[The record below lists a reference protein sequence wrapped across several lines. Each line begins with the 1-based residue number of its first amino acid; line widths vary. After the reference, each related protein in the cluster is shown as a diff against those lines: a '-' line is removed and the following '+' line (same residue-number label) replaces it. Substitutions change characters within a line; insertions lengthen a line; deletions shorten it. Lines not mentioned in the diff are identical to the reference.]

1 MQHFSYLAEIFV
13 VGGIVSA
20 LIIAADLHSC
30 RQPMRIMNS
39 VWILTGLW
47 ASVIGLWAY
56 FTFGRPRHCDLEE
69 HNGGRKTGTKPETGA
84 ETRAEAETGAR
95 AAEAGAD
102 GMRKMSSTA
111 GMENM
116 GETAGMPGMAMPGM
130 RLSLIHI

>member
-47 ASVIGLWAY
+47 ASVIGLWA
-56 FTFGRPRHCDLEE
+56 
-69 HNGGRKTGTKPETGA
+69 
-84 ETRAEAETGAR
+84 
-95 AAEAGAD
+95 
-102 GMRKMSSTA
+102 
-111 GMENM
+111 
-116 GETAGMPGMAMPGM
+116 
-130 RLSLIHI
+130 

>member
-56 FTFGRPRHCDLEE
+56 FTFGRPPE
-69 HNGGRKTGTKPETGA
+69 NGD
-84 ETRAEAETGAR
+84 
-95 AAEAGAD
+95 EAGS
-102 GMRKMSSTA
+102 RSRNTS
-111 GMENM
+111 
-116 GETAGMPGMAMPGM
+116 
-130 RLSLIHI
+130 

>member
-56 FTFGRPRHCDLEE
+56 FTFGRAAAPEPPISAAGKR
-69 HNGGRKTGTKPETGA
+69 GRSRKQEQKHEPKRKREQERQKPGL
-84 ETRAEAETGAR
+84 
-95 AAEAGAD
+95 
-102 GMRKMSSTA
+102 TA
-111 GMENM
+111 CGK
-116 GETAGMPGMAMPGM
+116 
-130 RLSLIHI
+130 

>member
-69 HNGGRKTGTKPETGA
+69 HNGGRKTD
-84 ETRAEAETGAR
+84 
-95 AAEAGAD
+95 EAGNRSRNTSRS
-102 GMRKMSSTA
+102 GNGSKSGRSR
-111 GMENM
+111 G
-116 GETAGMPGMAMPGM
+116 
-130 RLSLIHI
+130 

>member
-69 HNGGRKTGTKPETGA
+69 ENGD
-84 ETRAEAETGAR
+84 
-95 AAEAGAD
+95 EAGNRSRNTSRS
-102 GMRKMSSTA
+102 GNGSKSGRSR
-111 GMENM
+111 G
-116 GETAGMPGMAMPGM
+116 
-130 RLSLIHI
+130 

>member
-69 HNGGRKTGTKPETGA
+69 HKAGNRSRNTSRSGNGSKSGRSQG
-84 ETRAEAETGAR
+84 
-95 AAEAGAD
+95 
-102 GMRKMSSTA
+102 
-111 GMENM
+111 
-116 GETAGMPGMAMPGM
+116 
-130 RLSLIHI
+130 